1 MPDELILFE
10 KMQRGDTSA
19 LEYFFREYTDVLYYR
34 ALGFVKDHLAAEDI
48 VQEVFIKVWARRTDF
63 QAIYS
68 LRSFMYLSVR
78 NACLNYNRDHARER
92 KISFNDSESEKFAEE
107 RVDDFMIEED
117 VHRQIRNEV
126 ERLPEAMRKVF
137 NLTLLDMSIPEI
149 AETLDISENTVRNQR
164 ARAREILRARLK
176 DKIFFL
182 FLLCDI
188 Y

>member
-1 MPDELILFE
+1 M
-10 KMQRGDTSA
+10 K
-19 LEYFFREYTDVLYYR
+19 
-34 ALGFVKDHLAAEDI
+34 
-48 VQEVFIKVWARRTDF
+48 
-63 QAIYS
+63 
-68 LRSFMYLSVR
+68 
-78 NACLNYNRDHARER
+78 ER
-92 KISFNDSESEKFAEE
+92 KISFNDAESEKFAEE
-107 RVDDFMIEED
+107 REDVFMIEED

-149 AETLDISENTVRNQR
+149 AEALDISENTVRNQR

>member
-1 MPDELILFE
+1 MKRFILFSLFVSFWF
-10 KMQRGDTSA
+10 SA
-19 LEYFFREYTDVLYYR
+19 CY
-34 ALGFVKDHLAAEDI
+34 ED
-48 VQEVFIKVWARRTDF
+48 KGK
-63 QAIYS
+63 YS
-68 LRSFMYLSVR
+68 
-78 NACLNYNRDHARER
+78 
-92 KISFNDSESEKFAEE
+92 
-107 RVDDFMIEED
+107 
-117 VHRQIRNEV
+117 QIRNEV

-149 AETLDISENTVRNQR
+149 AEALDISENTVRNQR

>member
-1 MPDELILFE
+1 
-10 KMQRGDTSA
+10 
-19 LEYFFREYTDVLYYR
+19 
-34 ALGFVKDHLAAEDI
+34 
-48 VQEVFIKVWARRTDF
+48 
-63 QAIYS
+63 
-68 LRSFMYLSVR
+68 MYLSVR
-78 NACLNYNRDHARER
+78 NACLNYNRDCARKR
-92 KISFNDSESEKFAEE
+92 KISFNDAESEKFAEE
-107 RVDDFMIEED
+107 REDVFMIEED

-149 AETLDISENTVRNQR
+149 AEALDILENMVRNLR
-164 ARAREILRARLK
+164 ARAGALLRARLK